1 MSRMAASLL
10 AGLAYFAC
18 VFSAGC
24 VLGVIRVLFVAP
36 AVGETA
42 AVSLELP
49 LILAWSWLV
58 CGWLLRRIAVPACMT
73 GRLGMGVTA
82 FAVLIIVELGLPVL
96 VGGRL
101 LADWSAQYQKAPGL
115 IGLLG
120 QIAFAL
126 IPLLR

>member
-1 MSRMAASLL
+1 MAASLL

-24 VLGVIRVLFVAP
+24 GLGMIRILFVVP

-49 LILAWSWLV
+49 FILAWSWFV
-58 CGWLLRRIAVPACMT
+58 CGWLLRRIAVPAGTT

-82 FAVLIIVELGLPVL
+82 FAVLMIVELGLPVL
-96 VGGRL
+96 VGGRSL
-101 LADWSAQYQKAPGL
+101 GDGFAQYQQVPGL
-115 IGLLG
+115 IGLFG

-126 IPLLR
+126 LPLLR